1 MMNETRVPLNK
12 QPPRFWFICY
22 NLILQLFSGLI
33 RIRSRNDPD
42 LQEALEGR
50 RNLWERLEASL
61 KSRNPGKP
69 LVWFH
74 VASAGEWLQAQPVI
88 RRLSEK
94 EVQCVLTYT
103 SINARRWFGK
113 RKETPPGV
121 LVHEFIPLD
130 TPGNAKR
137 LLDLMAPD
145 KIVWVSYDL
154 WPNHVWEAAHR
165 GIPQLLI
172 SGIVH
177 QASARSTNFIVQKFY
192 RTLYN
197 RLEQI
202 MLVSDADLERVR
214 QVVPEHPGLS
224 VMGDTRFDSVIERR
238 EQLDPPQWPEGFG
251 QGTLFVAGSTWPRD
265 EECIYPVLRKALE
278 QSPELQLVLV
288 PHEPTE
294 EHLLHAETFF
304 RDIPMVRWKN
314 RDQAPPGL
322 RILLIDTIGLLA
334 GLYRGADIAYVGA
347 GFTTGVHNTME
358 PASMGLPVF
367 FGPRYDNALEAKEM
381 IELGCAFSIDST
393 EDFESRFLPLL
404 QNPELTR
411 KLGAQA
417 QQFIESQ
424 AHASEQCLPAI
435 LGNL

>member
-1 MMNETRVPLNK
+1 
-12 QPPRFWFICY
+12 
-22 NLILQLFSGLI
+22 
-33 RIRSRNDPD
+33 
-42 LQEALEGR
+42 
-50 RNLWERLEASL
+50 
-61 KSRNPGKP
+61 
-69 LVWFH
+69 
-74 VASAGEWLQAQPVI
+74 
-88 RRLSEK
+88 
-94 EVQCVLTYT
+94 
-103 SINARRWFGK
+103 
-113 RKETPPGV
+113 
-121 LVHEFIPLD
+121 
-130 TPGNAKR
+130 
-137 LLDLMAPD
+137 
-145 KIVWVSYDL
+145 
-154 WPNHVWEAAHR
+154 
-165 GIPQLLI
+165 
-172 SGIVH
+172 
-177 QASARSTNFIVQKFY
+177 
-192 RTLYN
+192 
-197 RLEQI
+197 
-202 MLVSDADLERVR
+202 
-214 QVVPEHPGLS
+214 
-224 VMGDTRFDSVIERR
+224 MGDTRFDSVIERR
-238 EQLDPPQWPEGFG
+238 EQLEPPQWPEGFG

-304 RDIPMVRWKN
+304 RGIPMVCWKN

-367 FGPRYDNALEAKEM
+367 FGPRYDNALEAKKM

-424 AHASEQCLPAI
+424 AHASEQCLPTI